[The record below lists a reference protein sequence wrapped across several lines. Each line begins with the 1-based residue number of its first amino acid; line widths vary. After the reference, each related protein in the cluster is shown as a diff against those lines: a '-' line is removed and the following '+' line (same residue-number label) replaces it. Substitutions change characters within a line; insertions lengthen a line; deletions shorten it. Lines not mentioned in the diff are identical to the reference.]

1 MNFDQLDDQ
10 MSNNVFLS
18 AVGIESLF
26 FHPYSW
32 KLGVS
37 SLNEM
42 EFTQHK
48 TEVRSESEQKMS
60 VSCPKS

>member
-1 MNFDQLDDQ
+1 MNFEQLDDQ
-10 MSNNVFLS
+10 MCNNVFLF
-18 AVGIESLF
+18 AVEIQGLF
-26 FHPYSW
+26 FHLHSR

-42 EFTQHK
+42 EFTPCK
-48 TEVRSESEQKMS
+48 TEVRSESQQKMS